1 MAEVITARLTDEI
14 DADLGLIA
22 KTEKLDRSTVLRR
35 LLLESIANWRMDR
48 AVKGY
53 QDGRLSAEQ
62 AANLA
67 RVSLWSFFDML
78 RQRKTPITYDTE
90 ELERDLRETSWKRR

>member
-35 LLLESIANWRMDR
+35 LLSESIANWRIDR

-53 QDGRLSAEQ
+53 QEGRISAEQ
-62 AANLA
+62 AAGLA
-67 RVSLWSFFDML
+67 RLSLWGFFDML
-78 RQRKTPITYDTE
+78 KTRKIPVSYDAE
-90 ELERDLRETSWKRR
+90 ELERDLRTISWKKR